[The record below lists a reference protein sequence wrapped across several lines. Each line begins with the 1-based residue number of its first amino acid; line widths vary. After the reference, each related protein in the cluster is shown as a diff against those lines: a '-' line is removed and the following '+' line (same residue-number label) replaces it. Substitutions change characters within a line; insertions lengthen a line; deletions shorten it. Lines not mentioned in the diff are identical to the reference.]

1 MSSEREKAIEAFQ
14 TKEFIDFALSSAQ
27 TAQEISNK
35 EEELRA
41 EEEMLNHEKNIIM
54 ENVEELKRI
63 RSQLETQHRN
73 VSLAVAQE
81 AAARSVCVCV
91 REGGREGGRER
102 GREGRRESVFTCVSR
117 MRRSHRV

>member
-27 TAQEISNK
+27 TAQEMSNK

-41 EEEMLNHEKNIIM
+41 EEEMLNHEKHIIM
-54 ENVEELKRI
+54 ENVEELKKI

-73 VSLAVAQE
+73 VSVALE
-81 AAARSVCVCV
+81 PAARCVCV
-91 REGGREGGRER
+91 RENTSLVDLLKFLPALVLWLSFDVRTPDGKQFEVGC
-102 GREGRRESVFTCVSR
+102 S
-117 MRRSHRV
+117 